1 MAALGQ
7 KAAVAS
13 SNVSARASSA
23 SAPRMLYTRHLDTSA
38 AIFAAFYLILR
49 LPQCG
54 ASASA
59 VRLTKTTFFPHR
71 GDRDSVRLRF
81 ETFHDQFRR
90 EQRTYGMYA
99 AGSSLRTSR
108 TRFLCRGLPGRPRVV
123 VQRSKEGFNLDA
135 DVVRVNRKNR
145 GVTVHIE
152 PHT

>member
-23 SAPRMLYTRHLDTSA
+23 GALRMLYTRHLDTSA

-71 GDRDSVRLRF
+71 VHPRALLYSMLSSGGEHDRHKTLRNREFPPEDGMYDAKCVLHVCVERYMTYVDSSDRDG
-81 ETFHDQFRR
+81 
-90 EQRTYGMYA
+90 YG
-99 AGSSLRTSR
+99 
-108 TRFLCRGLPGRPRVV
+108 
-123 VQRSKEGFNLDA
+123 
-135 DVVRVNRKNR
+135 
-145 GVTVHIE
+145 GVKQV
-152 PHT
+152 